1 MKRLILKSLTALIA
15 MQLLLILLVRAQ
27 DNDFVKNYNKVY
39 DVKDDTKLEILSKYG
54 NVDIR
59 DWKKNTISIDVEI
72 KANTSNENRAEN
84 ILDNI
89 DIVFSEIGS
98 RIKVETTFGKTRKT
112 FSLLGGDKNKHE
124 INIIV
129 NMPKSIPL
137 NLLNKY
143 GDVFISELSSTSN
156 IEVRYGNLKAN
167 SIIHSEEKP
176 LTQIILAYSK
186 GTIEECKW
194 SKFNIKYSKI
204 QINKSKALV
213 MVSKYSK
220 VFIDEGTSVVSES
233 KYDTYRI
240 GNIQNFLTTTAYSNF
255 KFNEIS
261 KKMQVESKYSDFKVE
276 NMPSDFDKI
285 RIENKYGSY
294 KIGVDS
300 EASYIIDGYAKYA
313 KINYPE
319 NAKAS
324 LEKDNNETWV
334 NGLVGDNQNTE
345 STVNIKTSYGNVK
358 LIKE

>member
-1 MKRLILKSLTALIA
+1 MKRLILKSLTAQIT

-39 DVKDDTKLEILSKYG
+39 DVKDDTRLEILSKYG

-59 DWKKNTISIDVEI
+59 DWNKNTISIDVEV
-72 KANTSNENRAEN
+72 KANTSNENKAEN

-89 DIVFSEIGS
+89 DVVFSEIGN
-98 RIKVETTFGKTRKT
+98 RIKAETSIGKMRRT
-112 FSLLGGDKNKHE
+112 FSLWGSDKRRFE
-124 INIIV
+124 INYV
-129 NMPKSIPL
+129 VKMPKNIPL

-167 SIIHSEEKP
+167 SIIHSEDKP
-176 LTQIILAYSK
+176 LTQIILAYSN

-276 NMPSDFDKI
+276 KMPSDFDKI
-285 RIENKYGSY
+285 RIESKYGSF

-300 EASYIIDGYAKYA
+300 KASYKIDGYAKYA
-313 KINYPE
+313 KIHYPV
-319 NAKAS
+319 NTKVS
-324 LEKDNNETWV
+324 LEKDNNETRV
-334 NGLVGDNQNTE
+334 NGLVGNNENTS

-358 LIKE
+358 LIKD